1 MRLPTSS
8 VTSGGNLL
16 RLNRSREMLKRGAM
30 KAELQQQIEELQ
42 RELKE
47 TQAVAKERDRDELK
61 DAALSE
67 ELEAFQN
74 RPARSALSENGCAR
88 FGNRRSGNY

>member
-8 VTSGGNLL
+8 VTFGGNLL

-42 RELKE
+42 QELKE
-47 TQAVAKERDRDELK
+47 TQAVVKERD
-61 DAALSE
+61 
-67 ELEAFQN
+67 
-74 RPARSALSENGCAR
+74 
-88 FGNRRSGNY
+88 